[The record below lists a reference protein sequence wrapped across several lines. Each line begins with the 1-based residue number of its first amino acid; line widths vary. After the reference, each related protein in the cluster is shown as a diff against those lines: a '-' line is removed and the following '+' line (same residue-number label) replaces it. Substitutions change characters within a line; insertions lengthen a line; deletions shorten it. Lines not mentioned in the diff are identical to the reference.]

1 MKGLIL
7 KDFYSLKVYVKTLL
21 VMVAIYALLG
31 IFTGYVMWHP
41 FANKLK
47 RISAEEVEMKKMV
60 LEGALALQSGA
71 SSIAM
76 EAKLQSFIPLSQ
88 RKSLRDEG

>member
-1 MKGLIL
+1 
-7 KDFYSLKVYVKTLL
+7 
-21 VMVAIYALLG
+21 
-31 IFTGYVMWHP
+31 
-41 FANKLK
+41 
-47 RISAEEVEMKKMV
+47 MKKMV